1 MGIEN
6 MKMPQLGESVTE
18 GTISKWLVSPGDTVN
33 KYDPIAE
40 VQTDKVNA
48 EVPSSFTGTIKE
60 LIAEEG
66 DTLEVGEIICSIEV
80 GGAGSAPSEEAPKEE
95 KKETAGEKPSQAVA
109 NSSQPAAKPSQP
121 AAKPSQPAAKPSQPA
136 AKPSQPAAKP
146 SQQSKKEDGN
156 KARYSPAVLKLSQ
169 EHDIDLKQ
177 VEGTGNGGRITRKD
191 LKKII
196 ESGNIPKAGD
206 AAASPQ
212 AEAAPAPGKE
222 QAKPAAAVKQAAPS
236 PNVPTMPGDIEIP
249 VTGVRKAIASNMV
262 RSKHEA
268 PHAWTMMEVDVTNL
282 VEYRNSL
289 KTEFKQREG
298 FNLTFFAF
306 FVKAVSQA
314 LKEFPQI
321 NSMWAGDKIIQKKDV
336 NISIAVATD
345 DALFVPVIKNADEK
359 TIKGIAREITD
370 LAGKVRSG
378 KLKSEDMQGGTFT
391 VNNTGSFGSV
401 QSMGII
407 NYPQAAILQVES
419 IVKRPVVMNNGMIAV
434 RDMVN
439 LCMSLDHRVLDG
451 LVCGRFLQ
459 RIKEILENTS
469 KENTSVY

>member
-1 MGIEN
+1 MAVEK

-18 GTISKWLVSPGDTVN
+18 GTISKWLVAPGDTVN

-48 EVPSSFTGTIKE
+48 EVPSSFSGVIKE
-60 LIAEEG
+60 LIGQEG
-66 DTLEVGEIICSIEV
+66 DTLEVGEFICSIETE
-80 GGAGSAPSEEAPKEE
+80 GGSTEEASSEDKPAE
-95 KKETAGEKPSQAVA
+95 KMEKTEPAKDKKPS
-109 NSSQPAAKPSQP
+109 AAPVKREPGS
-121 AAKPSQPAAKPSQPA
+121 
-136 AKPSQPAAKP
+136 
-146 SQQSKKEDGN
+146 
-156 KARYSPAVLKLSQ
+156 KARYSPAVLKISQ
-169 EHDIDLKQ
+169 EHDIDLNQ
-177 VEGTGNGGRITRKD
+177 VEGTGKEGRITRKD
-191 LKKII
+191 LMKLID
-196 ESGNIPKAGD
+196 SGNIPKAGD
-206 AAASPQ
+206 APSKPVEAAPEKAPAQ
-212 AEAAPAPGKE
+212 EAPAAAPKAQAAPAPSV
-222 QAKPAAAVKQAAPS
+222 PVAA
-236 PNVPTMPGDIEIP
+236 GDIEIP
-249 VTGVRKAIASNMV
+249 VTGVRKAIAANML

-268 PHAWTMMEVDVTNL
+268 PHAWTMMEVDATNL
-282 VEYRNSL
+282 VAYRNEI
-289 KTEFKQREG
+289 KGEFKQREG

-306 FVKAVSQA
+306 FVKAVAQA

-359 TIKGIAREITD
+359 TIKGIAREITE
-370 LAGKVRSG
+370 LANKVRTG
-378 KLKSEDMQGGTFT
+378 KLKSDDMQGGTFT

-419 IVKRPVVMNNGMIAV
+419 IVKRPVVMDNGMIAV

-451 LVCGRFLQ
+451 LICGRFLQ
-459 RIKEILENTS
+459 RVKEIIENTS
-469 KENTSVY
+469 KQSTSIY